1 MRAEL
6 IQVIF
11 RTEYYT
17 KHWRYTKKR
26 RDSFRRNCC
35 KIKIWYNGVYLNIF
49 WKQIKFLQISART
62 ITAINIC
69 RNYKNDQCYYGLRER
84 MIASVHV
91 VITTRVVRPFSLQ

>member
-6 IQVIF
+6 IQVIC
-11 RTEYYT
+11 RTEYFT

-26 RDSFRRNCC
+26 KDSFRKSWR

-49 WKQIKFLQISART
+49 LKQIKFLQISTRT

-69 RNYKNDQCYYGLRER
+69 RNYKNHQCYYGLRQC
-84 MIASVHV
+84 MTALVHV
-91 VITTRVVRPFSLQ
+91 VITTRVVTPF